1 MATSKEY
8 IEFVCEQL
16 DGIENVTYRKM
27 FGEYMVYVNAKPIL
41 LVCDNTVMVKKV
53 PELADLMKDAPDG
66 VPYEGAKVHYILD
79 IENRELVRGVSRSR
93 RCRKNAPKRKPNNCR
108 NRPAADE
115 QRGDFR
121 LTRILQKNRSA
132 FNIRSATLIL

>member
-16 DGIENVTYRKM
+16 DGIENVTYKKM
-27 FGEYMVYVNAKPIL
+27 FGEYMVYVNAKLIL

-66 VPYEGAKVHYILD
+66 IPYEGAKVHYILD
-79 IENRELVRGVSRSR
+79 IENRELVRGVI
-93 RCRKNAPKRKPNNCR
+93 AVLEPITPLPKKRAKKK
-108 NRPAADE
+108 AE
-115 QRGDFR
+115 
-121 LTRILQKNRSA
+121 
-132 FNIRSATLIL
+132 

>member
-27 FGEYMVYVNAKPIL
+27 FGEYMVYVNAKPL
-41 LVCDNTVMVKKV
+41 LIVCDNTVMVKKV

-79 IENRELVRGVSRSR
+79 IENRELVRGL
-93 RCRKNAPKRKPNNCR
+93 KTKKDPKKTQTKKP
-108 NRPAADE
+108 
-115 QRGDFR
+115 
-121 LTRILQKNRSA
+121 TKKK
-132 FNIRSATLIL
+132 TK

>member
-16 DGIENVTYRKM
+16 DGIENVTYKKM
-27 FGEYMVYVNAKPIL
+27 FGKYMVYVNAKPIL

-79 IENRELVRGVSRSR
+79 IENRELVRSVI
-93 RCRKNAPKRKPNNCR
+93 AVLEPITPLPKKRAKKKD
-108 NRPAADE
+108 A
-115 QRGDFR
+115 
-121 LTRILQKNRSA
+121 
-132 FNIRSATLIL
+132 

>member
-27 FGEYMVYVNAKPIL
+27 FGEYMVYVNAKL
-41 LVCDNTVMVKKV
+41 LLIVCDNTVMVKKV

-66 VPYEGAKVHYILD
+66 IPYEGAKAHYILD
-79 IENRELVRGVSRSR
+79 IENRELVRDVI
-93 RCRKNAPKRKPNNCR
+93 AILEPITPLPKKRVKKKD
-108 NRPAADE
+108 A
-115 QRGDFR
+115 
-121 LTRILQKNRSA
+121 
-132 FNIRSATLIL
+132 

>member
-16 DGIENVTYRKM
+16 DGIENVTYKKM

-79 IENRELVRGVSRSR
+79 IENRKLVRGVI
-93 RCRKNAPKRKPNNCR
+93 AVLEPITPLPKKRAKKK
-108 NRPAADE
+108 AE
-115 QRGDFR
+115 
-121 LTRILQKNRSA
+121 
-132 FNIRSATLIL
+132 

>member
-27 FGEYMVYVNAKPIL
+27 FGEYMVYVNAKPL
-41 LVCDNTVMVKKV
+41 LIVCDNTVMVKKA
-53 PELADLMKDAPDG
+53 PELAALMQDAPDA

-79 IENRELVRGVSRSR
+79 IENRELVRSVIAVLEPITPLPKKRT
-93 RCRKNAPKRKPNNCR
+93 KRKT
-108 NRPAADE
+108 E
-115 QRGDFR
+115 
-121 LTRILQKNRSA
+121 
-132 FNIRSATLIL
+132 

>member
-27 FGEYMVYVNAKPIL
+27 FGEYMVYVNAKPL
-41 LVCDNTVMVKKV
+41 LIVCDNTVMVKKA
-53 PELADLMKDAPDG
+53 PELASLMEGAPDG
-66 VPYEGAKVHYILD
+66 IPYEGAKVHYILD
-79 IENRELVRGVSRSR
+79 IENR
-93 RCRKNAPKRKPNNCR
+93 P
-108 NRPAADE
+108 
-115 QRGDFR
+115 RGDFR

>member
-27 FGEYMVYVNAKPIL
+27 FGEYMVYVNAKPL
-41 LVCDNTVMVKKV
+41 LTVCDNTVMVKNV

-79 IENRELVRGVSRSR
+79 IENRELVRGVI
-93 RCRKNAPKRKPNNCR
+93 AILDPITPLPKKRAKKK
-108 NRPAADE
+108 AE
-115 QRGDFR
+115 
-121 LTRILQKNRSA
+121 
-132 FNIRSATLIL
+132 